1 MIRSYVFSEGKVV
14 GEDLD
19 IDALKLV
26 RADKGLHIWVDL
38 MEPTP
43 EESKLILEDLFNFH
57 PLAIE
62 DCLTVSQLPKVED
75 YEDYLFLVMHAVDF
89 TRADK
94 FQTKEIDFFLGKEF
108 LVTYHMTPMR
118 TIQAA
123 QERLH
128 KGTFATFKL
137 MDRLLHLLLDALV
150 DNYQPVLTELGQ
162 ELQELEDEVFT
173 DRPTSGNLITD
184 FRHVKGDVA
193 LLRQIVRP
201 QRDVIYRMSRGE
213 FKIIR
218 PLLLPYYRDIHDNL
232 TRIDEMAHSYN
243 DQLFMSM
250 DVYLNKAANDT
261 NDIIKLLTLLTAIT
275 TPTILVGTWYG
286 MNFQG
291 IPELSYPHGYLIAG
305 VVTVSS
311 TLGLIWWL
319 KVKRWL

>member
-38 MEPTP
+38 LEPTP
-43 EESKLILEDLFNFH
+43 EETRRILEDLFNFH

-75 YEDYLFLVMHAVDF
+75 YEDYLFLVMHAVDY
-89 TRADK
+89 TRQDK
-94 FQTKEIDFFLGKEF
+94 FQTKEIDFFLGKEY

-118 TIQAA
+118 AVQSA
-123 QERLH
+123 QERLQ
-128 KGTFATFKL
+128 KGTFAPFKA
-137 MDRLLHLLLDALV
+137 MDRLLHLLVDALV

-162 ELQELEDEVFT
+162 ELHELEDVVFSENKA
-173 DRPTSGNLITD
+173 DSSLIGD
-184 FRHVKGDVA
+184 FRHVKSDVA
-193 LLRQIVRP
+193 LLRQIIRP
-201 QRDVIYRMSRGE
+201 QREVVYRMSRGE

-218 PLLLPYYRDIHDNL
+218 TLLLPYYRDIHDNL
-232 TRIDEMAHSYN
+232 TRIDESAHGYN
-243 DQLFMSM
+243 DQLFLSM
-250 DVYLNKAANDT
+250 DVFLNKAANET
-261 NDIIKLLTLLTAIT
+261 NDIIKLLTLLTAVT

-291 IPELSYPHGYLIAG
+291 IPELSYPHGYLIAA
-305 VVTVSS
+305 VVTVGS